1 MEVFLFPPI
10 SYFGGEFLNSWNWY
24 IDWEQA
30 QNEDGQKLETYVGLY
45 VKQKYIK
52 KSGNF
57 YPKAVGKWKR
67 YFSFNYHYWE
77 KHLLPAIAI
86 LRTD

>member
-1 MEVFLFPPI
+1 MVCCGADSAPSPHFPALLWRISPFPPI

-57 YPKAVGKWKR
+57 YPKAVGK
-67 YFSFNYHYWE
+67 
-77 KHLLPAIAI
+77 
-86 LRTD
+86 